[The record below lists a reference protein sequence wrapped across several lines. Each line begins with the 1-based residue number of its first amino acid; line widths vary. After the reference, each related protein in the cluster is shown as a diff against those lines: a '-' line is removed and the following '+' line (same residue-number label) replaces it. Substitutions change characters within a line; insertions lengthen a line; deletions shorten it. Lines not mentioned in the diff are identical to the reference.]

1 MCQIYI
7 LVSTGEKKNEWKL
20 PSYWYSFFW
29 CENIVLKM
37 NHVYKIIG
45 AKKMYVIQ
53 ISKYLYVVCDD
64 VKNKDPV
71 LYD

>member
-1 MCQIYI
+1 M
-7 LVSTGEKKNEWKL
+7 NEN
-20 PSYWYSFFW
+20 YHRIGIHFFW

>member
-1 MCQIYI
+1 M
-7 LVSTGEKKNEWKL
+7 NEN
-20 PSYWYSFFW
+20 YHRIGIHFFW
-29 CENIVLKM
+29 CENIVLKMM